1 MKLDIL
7 KKKLSDEIFSAVQ
20 VDKLSSDMFPIKNIL
35 KQGHVLSPLL
45 LKFVLQYAI
54 RRVRVKQDGSKLNGT
69 YPVVVYA
76 DYFNILGGNVHTVK
90 ENAEVLV
97 VASKETA
104 LKVNADKTKYIVMSR
119 GQNAR

>member
-1 MKLDIL
+1 
-7 KKKLSDEIFSAVQ
+7 
-20 VDKLSSDMFPIKNIL
+20 MFPIKNVL

-54 RRVRVKQDGSKLNGT
+54 RRVQVKQDGWKLNGS
-69 YPVVVYA
+69 YQVLVYV
-76 DYFNILGGNVHTVK
+76 DYVNILGGSVYTVK
-90 ENAEVLV
+90 ENADVLV

-104 LKVNADKTKYIVMSR
+104 LKVNADKTKYIIMSR